1 MLVGFGVTI
10 FLMMVGN
17 AFMLNELYEISSTTK
32 GIVGSDV
39 LAIDLAKKLHSL
51 LNDQEVYAH
60 KYLISHDRT
69 YITLLRESGKQFDE
83 QMSLL
88 LRISPDSSIFHQM
101 ERRHEQFIAMTD
113 EGIQKRTAAAE
124 IQNDRLIRMISERVD
139 SIREALDERI
149 QLSQY
154 AIASSLK
161 KADTITSSST
171 QMALLLTIGSLLAA
185 ILLAVIISRTIT
197 QPIGVLIRG
206 TDRIARGS
214 FEQITVTSRDEIG
227 SLASAINE
235 MSRELGQINEAK
247 AELTHQI
254 LHELQTP
261 LTAILGALHILQAER
276 MGSINNEQRK
286 MLGVVKENADKL
298 RDFSHELLDIAKMEA
313 GMIAYDLETTDIRA
327 YVEAVLST
335 ARTGAARKNIRI
347 TARIDDLPDI
357 SVDVQKLTV
366 ILNNLMSNAIKYT
379 QANGNVDVHAGA
391 SDGVVRISVCDS
403 GIGIPEQDLPRLF
416 TKFYQASNASLSGS
430 KGTGIGLALVK
441 AFVEGHGGKVSVT
454 SVVGKGSTFVAELP
468 VNGHSHIHRTP
479 THE

>member
-10 FLMMVGN
+10 ILMMVGN

-39 LAIDLAKKLHSL
+39 QAIDLAKKLHNL

-69 YITLLRESGKQFDE
+69 YITLLRESGRQFDE
-83 QMSLL
+83 QMTLL
-88 LRISPDSSIFHQM
+88 LRISPDSSIFHHM
-101 ERRHEQFIAMTD
+101 ERQHEQIIAMTD
-113 EGIQKRTAAAE
+113 EGIQKRTPAAQA
-124 IQNDRLIRMISERVD
+124 QNDRLIQMISERVD
-139 SIREALDERI
+139 TIREALDERI
-149 QLSQY
+149 QLSQN

-161 KADTITSSST
+161 KADTITTSST
-171 QMALLLTIGSLLAA
+171 NMALLLTVGSLLAA

-214 FEQITVTSRDEIG
+214 FEQITVNSRDEIG

-235 MSRELGQINEAK
+235 MSRKLGQINEAK

-276 MGSINNEQRK
+276 MGTINDDQRK

-313 GMIAYDLETTDIRA
+313 GMIAYDFTTTDIRP
-327 YVEAVLST
+327 YIEAVLST
-335 ARTGAARKNIRI
+335 AKTGAARKNIKI
-347 TARIDDLPDI
+347 TTQIDQLPEI
-357 SVDVQKLTV
+357 NVDVQKLSV
-366 ILNNLMSNAIKYT
+366 VLNNLMSNAIKYT
-379 QANGNVDVHAGA
+379 QANGTVEVHAGPA
-391 SDGVVRISVCDS
+391 DGFVQVSVRDS

-441 AFVEGHGGKVSVT
+441 AFVEGHAGKVSVT
-454 SVVGKGSTFVAELP
+454 SVLGKGSTFVVQLP
-468 VNGHSHIHRTP
+468 LNGQSHIHQTP
-479 THE
+479 S